1 MIAFLKKFKLWLLGL
16 FIPIVFAATIG
27 TSNPSVVEVP
37 EKVILGYTATGVFEN
52 IVTRERIVLQMT
64 EQEHIALR
72 EKNANYYFKDGYK
85 WIQSSLTPIYSVTLN
100 DYEYKKSGVDAAST
114 TQVRIK
120 IPNYTEAIIPI
131 TDIVDNKLTDE
142 GLNKIKSQ

>member
-1 MIAFLKKFKLWLLGL
+1 MISFLKKFKLWFLGL
-16 FIPIVFAATIG
+16 FIPIAFAATIG
-27 TSNPSVVEVP
+27 ISNPSVVEVP
-37 EKVILGYTATGVFEN
+37 EKVIIGYTATGVFEN
-52 IVTRERIVLQMT
+52 IVTKERVVLQIT

-72 EKNANYYFKDGYK
+72 EKNANHYFKNGYK
-85 WIQSSLTPIYSVTLN
+85 WVHSSLTPIYSTILN

-114 TQVRIK
+114 TQVRVK
-120 IPNYTEAIIPI
+120 IPNYAGAIIPI